1 MDRLQAMRV
10 FVTVVDLGSQ
20 SAAADHLDLSRP
32 VVSRYLAELEDWV
45 GARLLHR
52 TTRKLSLT
60 AAGSETL
67 PRCRQML
74 ELSGDM
80 QAAVSE
86 PDDAPRGLLRLSV
99 STSFGQA
106 QLAQAIAEYVKR
118 YPLVTVDLQMLD
130 RTVNLVDERID
141 LAIRTS
147 NDLDPNLI
155 ARRLTVCRSVVCA
168 TPAYLLEHPAPQKVE
183 DLAGHNCL
191 THSYFGKSLW
201 HFEERGEHVSVPING
216 NITSNEASTLLRVTL
231 AGAGVSML
239 PSYQAGDYIRR
250 GELVRL
256 LPDAEPRRM
265 NIYAV
270 YASRKHMPSALRSLL
285 DFLVV
290 RFPEEPAWDA
300 GL

>member
-1 MDRLQAMRV
+1 MDRLTAIRV

-60 AAGSETL
+60 TAGSETL

-74 ELSGDM
+74 ELSDDL
-80 QAAVSE
+80 QAAGSVPE
-86 PDDAPRGLLRLSV
+86 DAPRGLLRISV
-99 STSFGQA
+99 STSFAQA
-106 QLAQAIAEYVKR
+106 QLAQAITEYVAR
-118 YPLVTVDLQMLD
+118 YPGVSVDLQLLD
-130 RTVNLVDERID
+130 RTVNLIDERID

-155 ARRLTVCRSVVCA
+155 ARRLTVCRSVICA
-168 TPAYLLEHPAPQKVE
+168 SPAYLRRHPAPQRVE
-183 DLAGHNCL
+183 ELARHNCL

-201 HFEERGEHVSVPING
+201 HFEQDGEQLSVPVQG
-216 NITSNEASTLLRVTL
+216 NISANEASTLMHVTL
-231 AGAGVSML
+231 AGAGIAML
-239 PSYQAGDYIRR
+239 PTYLTGHPLRS

-256 LPDAEPRRM
+256 LPEAEPRALNM
-265 NIYAV
+265 YAV
-270 YASRKHMPSALRSLL
+270 YASRKHMPPALRSLL
-285 DFLVV
+285 DFLVE
-290 RFPEEPAWDA
+290 RFPEVPQWDQ

>member
-1 MDRLQAMRV
+1 MRV

-67 PRCRQML
+67 PRCRQLL
-74 ELSGDM
+74 ELCGDM

-106 QLAQAIAEYVKR
+106 QLAEAIAEYVKR

-130 RTVNLVDERID
+130 RTVNLVDEDRK
-141 LAIRTS
+141 
-147 NDLDPNLI
+147 
-155 ARRLTVCRSVVCA
+155 SVV
-168 TPAYLLEHPAPQKVE
+168 
-183 DLAGHNCL
+183 
-191 THSYFGKSLW
+191 
-201 HFEERGEHVSVPING
+201 
-216 NITSNEASTLLRVTL
+216 
-231 AGAGVSML
+231 
-239 PSYQAGDYIRR
+239 
-250 GELVRL
+250 
-256 LPDAEPRRM
+256 
-265 NIYAV
+265 
-270 YASRKHMPSALRSLL
+270 
-285 DFLVV
+285 
-290 RFPEEPAWDA
+290 
-300 GL
+300 

>member
-1 MDRLQAMRV
+1 MRV

-45 GARLLHR
+45 GARLMHR

-60 AAGSETL
+60 AAGSEIL

-74 ELSGDM
+74 DLSTDM
-80 QAAVSE
+80 QAAVTE
-86 PDDAPRGLLRLSV
+86 PDDAPRGLLRISV

-106 QLAQAIAEYVKR
+106 QLADAMAAYVKR
-118 YPLVTVDLQMLD
+118 YPGVSIDLQMLD

-155 ARRLTVCRSVVCA
+155 ARRLTICRSVVCA
-168 TPAYLLEHPAPQKVE
+168 TPAYLREHPAPQKVE
-183 DLAGHNCL
+183 DLARHNCL

-201 HFEERGEHVSVPING
+201 HFEEHGEHVSVPVHG
-216 NITSNEASTLLRVTL
+216 TITANEASTLLRVTL
-231 AGAGVSML
+231 AGAGVAML
-239 PSYQAGDYIRR
+239 PSYLAGDHIRR

-256 LPDAEPRRM
+256 LPEAEPRHL

-285 DFLVV
+285 DFLVQ
-290 RFPEEPAWDA
+290 RFPEEPSWDK

>member
-45 GARLLHR
+45 GARLMHR

-60 AAGSETL
+60 AAGNEIL

-86 PDDAPRGLLRLSV
+86 PADAPRGLLRISV

-106 QLAQAIAEYVKR
+106 QLADAMAAFVKA
-118 YPLVTVDLQMLD
+118 YPGVNIDLQMLD

-147 NDLDPNLI
+147 TDLDPNLI
-155 ARRLTVCRSVVCA
+155 ARRLTVCRSVICA
-168 TPAYLLEHPAPQKVE
+168 APAYLRDHPQPQRVE
-183 DLAGHNCL
+183 DLSRHNCL
-191 THSYFGKSLW
+191 THSYVGKSVW
-201 HFEERGEHVSVPING
+201 QFEEDGEPVSVAVQG
-216 NITSNEASTLLRVTL
+216 NISGNESSTLLRATL

-239 PSYQAGDYIRR
+239 PTYQAGVHVHS
-250 GELVRL
+250 GELIRL
-256 LPDAEPRRM
+256 LPHAEPRQM

-270 YASRKHMPSALRSLL
+270 YASRKHMPAALRCML
-285 DFLVV
+285 DFLVQ
-290 RFPEEPAWDA
+290 RFPENPQWDI

>member
-67 PRCRQML
+67 PRCRQLL
-74 ELSGDM
+74 ELCADM

-106 QLAQAIAEYVKR
+106 QLGAAIAEYVKR

-168 TPAYLLEHPAPQKVE
+168 TPAYLREHPAPQKVE
-183 DLAGHNCL
+183 DLARHNCL

-201 HFEERGEHVSVPING
+201 HFEEQGEHVSVPVHG
-216 NITSNEASTLLRVTL
+216 NITANEASTLLRITL
-231 AGAGVSML
+231 AGAGVAML
-239 PSYQAGDYIRR
+239 PSYQAGALIRS

-256 LPDAEPRRM
+256 LPAAEPRQM

-285 DFLVV
+285 DFLVL
-290 RFPEEPAWDA
+290 RFPEAPAWDV

>member
-1 MDRLQAMRV
+1 MRV

>member
-1 MDRLQAMRV
+1 MRV

-45 GARLLHR
+45 GARLMHR

-67 PRCRQML
+67 PRCRQLL
-74 ELSGDM
+74 ELCGDM

-106 QLAQAIAEYVKR
+106 QLAEAIAEYVKR

-168 TPAYLLEHPAPQKVE
+168 TPAYLREHPAPQKVE
-183 DLAGHNCL
+183 DLARHNCL

-201 HFEERGEHVSVPING
+201 HFEENAEQVSVPVHG
-216 NITSNEASTLLRVTL
+216 NITSNEASTLLHVTL
-231 AGAGVSML
+231 AGAGVAML
-239 PSYQAGDYIRR
+239 PSYQAGDHIRR
-250 GELVRL
+250 GKLVRL
-256 LPDAEPRRM
+256 LPHAEPRQM

-290 RFPEEPAWDA
+290 RFPEQPAWDV

>member
-1 MDRLQAMRV
+1 MRV

-60 AAGSETL
+60 AAGGETL
-67 PRCRQML
+67 PRCRQL
-74 ELSGDM
+74 LDLCGDM

-106 QLAQAIAEYVKR
+106 QLGAAIAEYVKL

-168 TPAYLLEHPAPQKVE
+168 TPAYLREHPAPQKVE
-183 DLAGHNCL
+183 DLARHNCL

-201 HFEERGEHVSVPING
+201 HFEENGEHVSVPVHG
-216 NITSNEASTLLRVTL
+216 NITANEASTLMRVTL
-231 AGAGVSML
+231 AGAGVAML
-239 PSYQAGDYIRR
+239 PSYQAGELIRS

-256 LPDAEPRRM
+256 LPHAEPRQM

-285 DFLVV
+285 DFLVL
-290 RFPEEPAWDA
+290 RFPEEPVWDI

>member
-74 ELSGDM
+74 ELCGDM

-285 DFLVV
+285 DFLVL

>member
-1 MDRLQAMRV
+1 MRV
-10 FVTVVDLGSQ
+10 FVSVVDLGSQ

-45 GARLLHR
+45 GARLMHR

-60 AAGSETL
+60 TAGSEML

-74 ELSGDM
+74 ELCNDM
-80 QAAVSE
+80 QAAVTE
-86 PDDAPRGLLRLSV
+86 PDEAPRGQLRLSV
-99 STSFGQA
+99 SSSFGQA
-106 QLAQAIAEYVKR
+106 QLADAVVEYVKLN
-118 YPLVTVDLQMLD
+118 PLVSIDLQMLD

-147 NDLDPNLI
+147 FELDPNLI
-155 ARRLTVCRSVVCA
+155 ARKLTLCRSVICA
-168 TPAYLLEHPAPQKVE
+168 SPAYLLEHPQPRQVR
-183 DLAGHNCL
+183 DLSGHNCL

-201 HFEERGEHVSVPING
+201 HFTENGEPVSVAVQG
-216 NITSNEASTLLRVTL
+216 NISANEATTLLRVTL
-231 AGAGVSML
+231 AGAGVSRL
-239 PSYQAGDYIRR
+239 PSYQAGDYLRR

-256 LPDAEPRRM
+256 LPDAEPQQM
-265 NIYAV
+265 HIYAV
-270 YASRKHMPSALRSLL
+270 YASRKHMPQALRSLL

-290 RFPEEPAWDA
+290 RFPEAPVWDV

>member
-67 PRCRQML
+67 PRCRQLL
-74 ELSGDM
+74 ELCADM

-86 PDDAPRGLLRLSV
+86 PDDTPRGLLRLSV

-106 QLAQAIAEYVKR
+106 QLGAAIAEYVKR

-168 TPAYLLEHPAPQKVE
+168 TPAYLCEHPAPQKVE
-183 DLAGHNCL
+183 DLARHNCL

-201 HFEERGEHVSVPING
+201 HFEEQGEHVSVPVHG
-216 NITSNEASTLLRVTL
+216 NITANEASTLLRITL
-231 AGAGVSML
+231 AGAGVAML
-239 PSYQAGDYIRR
+239 PSYQAGDLIRS

-256 LPDAEPRRM
+256 LPAAEPRQM

-285 DFLVV
+285 DFLVL
-290 RFPEEPAWDA
+290 RFPEAPAWDV

>member
-10 FVTVVDLGSQ
+10 FVSVVDLGSQ

-45 GARLLHR
+45 GARLMHR

-60 AAGSETL
+60 TAGSEML
-67 PRCRQML
+67 PRARQML
-74 ELSGDM
+74 ELCNDM
-80 QAAVSE
+80 QAAVTE
-86 PDDAPRGLLRLSV
+86 PDEAPRGQLRLSV
-99 STSFGQA
+99 SSSFGQA
-106 QLAQAIAEYVKR
+106 QLADAVAEYVKLN
-118 YPLVTVDLQMLD
+118 PLVSIDMQMLD

-147 NDLDPNLI
+147 FELDPNLI
-155 ARRLTVCRSVVCA
+155 ARKLTLCRSVICA
-168 TPAYLLEHPAPQKVE
+168 SPAYLLEHPQPRQVR

-201 HFEERGEHVSVPING
+201 HFTENGEPVSVAVQG
-216 NITSNEASTLLRVTL
+216 NISANEATTLLRVTL
-231 AGAGVSML
+231 AGAGVSRL
-239 PSYQAGDYIRR
+239 PSYQAGDYLRR

-256 LPDAEPRRM
+256 LPDAEPQQM
-265 NIYAV
+265 HIYAV
-270 YASRKHMPSALRSLL
+270 YASRKHMPQALRSLL

-290 RFPEEPAWDA
+290 RFPQEPAWDV

>member
-1 MDRLQAMRV
+1 MRV

-32 VVSRYLAELEDWV
+32 GVSRYLAELEAWV

-60 AAGSETL
+60 AAGNETL

-74 ELSGDM
+74 ELSEDM
-80 QAAVSE
+80 QAAVGAAG
-86 PDDAPRGLLRLSV
+86 DTPRGLLRISV
-99 STSFGQA
+99 STSFGQS
-106 QLAQAIAEYVKR
+106 QLAAAVTDYVR
-118 YPLVTVDLQMLD
+118 LNPGVTIDLQMLD

-147 NDLDPNLI
+147 RELDPSLI
-155 ARRLTVCRSVVCA
+155 ARQLTVCRSVLCA
-168 TPAYLLEHPAPQKVE
+168 SPAYLREHPAPRRVD
-183 DLAGHNCL
+183 DLSQHNCL

-201 HFEERGEHVSVPING
+201 HFTCDGEELSVPVQG
-216 NITSNEASTLLRVTL
+216 NISANEASTLLSATL
-231 AGAGVSML
+231 SGAGVSLL
-239 PSYQAGDYIRR
+239 PSYQAGVHVQR
-250 GELVRL
+250 GDLVRL
-256 LPDAEPRRM
+256 LPDAEPRVM

-270 YASRKHMPSALRSLL
+270 YASRKHMPAALRSML
-285 DFLVV
+285 DFLAQ
-290 RFPEEPAWDA
+290 RFTPEPAWDN

>member
-1 MDRLQAMRV
+1 MRV

-20 SAAADHLDLSRP
+20 SAAADHLELSRP
-32 VVSRYLAELEDWV
+32 VVSRYLAELEDWI
-45 GARLLHR
+45 GARLMHR

-60 AAGSETL
+60 AAGNEIL

-74 ELSGDM
+74 DLSSDM
-80 QAAVSE
+80 RAAVSE
-86 PDDAPRGLLRLSV
+86 PDDAPRGLLRISV

-106 QLAQAIAEYVKR
+106 QLADAMAAFVKR
-118 YPLVTVDLQMLD
+118 YRGVNIELQMLD

-147 NDLDPNLI
+147 SDLDPNLI

-168 TPAYLLEHPAPQKVE
+168 APAYLLERPAPQQVE
-183 DLAGHNCL
+183 DLSQHNCL

-201 HFEERGEHVSVPING
+201 HFEADGEQVSVPVQG
-216 NITSNEASTLLRVTL
+216 NISANEAGTLLRATL
-231 AGAGVSML
+231 AGAGVAML
-239 PSYQAGDYIRR
+239 PTYQAGVHIDS
-250 GELVRL
+250 GELIRL
-256 LPDAEPRRM
+256 LPDAEPRQM

-270 YASRKHMPSALRSLL
+270 YASRKHMPTALRCML

-290 RFPEEPAWDA
+290 RFPESPTWDDIA
-300 GL
+300 TSGKP